1 MRATARFRQLLAEP
15 GIITAPGAYDCL
27 TAAIIERTG
36 FPAVYMTGA
45 GTSVARIGYPDLAL
59 ATATEMLD
67 NAAAIAATVDVPVI
81 ADADT
86 GYGGTMN
93 VRRTIREYERTGV
106 AAVHIED
113 QQFPKRC
120 GHLEDKRVV
129 SIDEMVQKIHA
140 AVDART
146 DGDFTI
152 IVRTD
157 ALAVTGWA
165 DTLHRCDAF
174 TAAGADALFVEAL
187 GSEEEAA
194 EIVARTSVPLLYN
207 FVETG
212 KSPLLNVAE
221 LERLGFKMVIF
232 PGSAF
237 MSVAYRVGQV
247 MAELKA
253 TGTTEHLVGEMT
265 PLTDAFELMG
275 LSEMLE
281 RDAGYAVANDANDAE
296 PLDYLKEEKLRFRI
310 LEREALSV
318 YHDRIKH
325 TLTDADRGKWLIINT
340 ESQDYKIVPTEAEGL
355 QHFTSYGRHAPIYLM
370 PIEEPESILMR
381 GFLPGDET

>member
-1 MRATARFRQLLAEP
+1 MRATTQFRQLLNEP

-59 ATATEMLD
+59 ATATEMQA
-67 NAAAIAATVDVPVI
+67 NAAAIAGAVNVPVI

-129 SIDEMVQKIHA
+129 PIDEMVQKIRA

-146 DGDFTI
+146 DDDFTI

-157 ALAVTGWA
+157 ALAVTGWD
-165 DTLHRCDAF
+165 DTMRRCDAF
-174 TAAGADALFVEAL
+174 TEAGADALFVEAIR
-187 GSEEEAA
+187 SAEEAA
-194 EIVARTSVPLLYN
+194 EVVARTSVPLLYN

-212 KSPLLNVAE
+212 KSPLLNVSE

-237 MSVAYRVGQV
+237 MSVAYTVGKV
-247 MAELKA
+247 MEELKA
-253 TGTTEHLVGEMT
+253 KGTTEHLVSQMT

-275 LSEMLE
+275 LTEMLE
-281 RDAGYAVANDANDAE
+281 RDAGYAVDNGGGDSEKAARE
-296 PLDYLKEEKLRFRI
+296 RRFLEKEKKAVSIYET
-310 LEREALSV
+310 
-318 YHDRIKH
+318 RIKPG
-325 TLTDADRGKWLIINT
+325 LTEADLGKLLIINT
-340 ESQDYKIVPTEAEGL
+340 ETGEYELFQDEYEGHL
-355 QHFTSYGRHAPIYLM
+355 RWMDFRYGDPVHMIRVGHPAVDYWGGRPL
-370 PIEEPESILMR
+370 EEPKL
-381 GFLPGDET
+381 

>member
-1 MRATARFRQLLAEP
+1 MKATTQFRQLLAEP

-59 ATATEMLD
+59 ATATEMLA
-67 NAAAIAATVDVPVI
+67 NAASIAATVDVPVI

-146 DGDFTI
+146 DDDFTI

-165 DTLHRCDAF
+165 DTLRRCDAF
-174 TAAGADALFVEAL
+174 TEAGADALFVEAL
-187 GSEEEAA
+187 NSAEEAA

-253 TGTTEHLVGEMT
+253 TGTTEHLVGQMT
-265 PLTDAFELMG
+265 PLTEAFELMG

-281 RDAGYAVANDANDAE
+281 RDAGYAVANDTDNEKSARE
-296 PLDYLKEEKLRFRI
+296 RRFGEKESKAMAIYET
-310 LEREALSV
+310 
-318 YHDRIKH
+318 RIKPG
-325 TLTDADRGKWLIINT
+325 LTEEHLGKLLIINT
-340 ESQDYKIVPTEAEGL
+340 ETGEYELFHDEYTGHLRWMDYK
-355 QHFTSYGRHAPIYLM
+355 YGDPVHMVRIGHPAVDYWGWKPV
-370 PIEEPESILMR
+370 EEPKL
-381 GFLPGDET
+381 

>member
-1 MRATARFRQLLAEP
+1 MRATKKFRQLLNEP

-59 ATATEMLD
+59 ATATEMLS
-67 NAAAIAATVDVPVI
+67 NAAYIAGAVEIPVI

-129 SIDEMVQKIHA
+129 PIDEMVQKIRA

-146 DGDFTI
+146 DDDFTI

-157 ALAVTGWA
+157 ALAVTGWD
-165 DTLHRCDAF
+165 DTMRRCDAF
-174 TAAGADALFVEAL
+174 TEAGADALFVEAIR
-187 GSEEEAA
+187 SSEEAA
-194 EIVARTSVPLLYN
+194 EVVARTSVPLLYN

-212 KSPLLNVAE
+212 KSPLLNVSE

-237 MSVAYRVGQV
+237 MSVAYTVGKV
-247 MAELKA
+247 MEELKA
-253 TGTTEHLVGEMT
+253 KGTTEHLVDRMT

-275 LSEMLE
+275 LTEMLE
-281 RDAGYAVANDANDAE
+281 RDAGYAVEDGGDS
-296 PLDYLKEEKLRFRI
+296 EKA
-310 LEREALSV
+310 ERESSFQALKKKALAV
-318 YHDRIKH
+318 YHSRIEP
-325 TLTDADRGKWLIINT
+325 TLTDSDQGKALIINADT
-340 ESQDYKIVPTEAEGL
+340 GDYEMLPNDDAGWERLGEYPKGAPVYYMIIGGRPPEYIGASAIRV
-355 QHFTSYGRHAPIYLM
+355 TS
-370 PIEEPESILMR
+370 
-381 GFLPGDET
+381 